1 MKDDRIQ
8 KIYDEL
14 DKYVISL
21 ASDPTAFG
29 PRYLQD
35 QIATCRNYI
44 NSVTQLL
51 LEIHRDKHNFAHEL
65 TAEEDVYA
73 IESNDILDSDARVQ
87 KLPSIDDRKAAISVL
102 LRERASTISSLRR
115 HIQDLEYV
123 EKAVKHRHRELKDT
137 MSEIKLQR
145 SLLRDEL
152 DTGSFYGD
160 ERVNN
165 AGVSSDDDLNAE
177 EIEKL
182 LEGSPETSPTEASLT
197 EASLTE
203 ASPIEPLSAD
213 TEVSA
218 GIDEDIALQNFLD
231 EGETKKVVVEDDYS
245 DIFDRLDDP
254 SGV

>member
-1 MKDDRIQ
+1 MKNDRIQ

-14 DKYVISL
+14 DKYVITL
-21 ASDPTAFG
+21 ASDPTEFG

-44 NSVTQLL
+44 NSVTQLM
-51 LEIHRDKHNFAHEL
+51 LEIHRDKHNFAHDL
-65 TAEEDVYA
+65 SAEEDVYA
-73 IESNDILDSDARVQ
+73 IESNDILDGDARVQ

-102 LRERASTISSLRR
+102 LRERASRIAGLRR
-115 HIQDLEYV
+115 QIQDLDYV

-165 AGVSSDDDLNAE
+165 TGLASDDDLNAE
-177 EIEKL
+177 DIEKML
-182 LEGSPETSPTEASLT
+182 ADPQETPTGVSPPEPPT
-197 EASLTE
+197 
-203 ASPIEPLSAD
+203 
-213 TEVSA
+213 VSV
-218 GIDEDIALQNFLD
+218 GIDEDSALQSFLE
-231 EGETKKVVVEDDYS
+231 EGSEKKAPQESPAEDDFS
-245 DIFDRLDDP
+245 DIFSRLDPP